1 MCAKHDS
8 LVYVTRVMWHDSHV
22 CVPYH
27 KHVLGVMCLMY
38 VCNMQHTCDMT
49 CLTCDACN
57 VLGRRAKGVA
67 VTPLLWLTWPMLM
80 SNTTHSH
87 AWHDSERG
95 ARVSVYLCLCD
106 CVSWHE
112 GGEVIHCNTLQH
124 TATHCVT
131 GWAGTRVVKRYHK
144 LSFRFHVIQI
154 SSTFHEIYY
163 LVGRWQGQSHE
174 LCPLHVTNSIIH
186 LPTTMTSQRHD

>member
-1 MCAKHDS
+1 MSRVATLSWWLCLFSAWTAMCAKHDS

-95 ARVSVYLCLCD
+95 ARVSVYLCLRD

-112 GGEVIHCNTLQH
+112 GGEVTHCNTLQH
-124 TATHCVT
+124 TATHCNALQHT
-131 GWAGTRVVKRYHK
+131 ATHCNTLCDRVHW
-144 LSFRFHVIQI
+144 
-154 SSTFHEIYY
+154 HEGGGEVPQALI
-163 LVGRWQGQSHE
+163 
-174 LCPLHVTNSIIH
+174 
-186 LPTTMTSQRHD
+186 